1 MDTIESFKIWIDH
14 KNLKYF
20 REPHKLNSRQARWY
34 LKLQDYDFTLQ
45 HISEKT
51 NMKVD
56 ILSRKDQVNT
66 KEDNKNVQLL
76 KEELWTRR
84 TTVEVMMLRRTTTT
98 DDLEIIKEIK
108 RSNTKEQEVVQA
120 LENNDGLLWKEDRIV
135 YVEEGIYVPNNKRI
149 MTQWM

>member
-1 MDTIESFKIWIDH
+1 VEALAKWQQYLLDAMEPFEIWTDY

-20 REPHKLNSRQARWY
+20 QKPYKLNSRQARWY

-45 HISEKT
+45 HIPGKT
-51 NMKVD
+51 NMKAD

-76 KEELWTRR
+76 KEELWTKK
-84 TTVEVMMLRRTTTT
+84 TTAEVMMLRRIATT

-108 RSNTKEQEVVQA
+108 RNNTKEWEVVQT
-120 LENNDGLLWKEDRIV
+120 LEKNNGLS
-135 YVEEGIYVPNNKRI
+135 
-149 MTQWM
+149 